1 VIGTLGLSFLA
12 GLLTVLSPCVL
23 PVLPLVLGTATSE
36 HRFGPLALAAGL
48 ALSFTAIGLFV
59 ATIGFAIGI
68 DESVFRAASAV
79 LMITVGLVLMS
90 PRMQERLAVAG
101 GPIGNLAE
109 QRFGGFSTSGLTG
122 QFLVGALLGAVWS
135 PCVGPTLGA
144 ASVLASQGEDLGRV
158 TLTMLVFGLGSALP
172 LAMLGFLTRETLIRW
187 RGRMLGAGKN
197 IKVIFGALLAAIG
210 ILVLFGLDKRIEAF
224 LVSVSPEWL
233 TTLTTRF

>member
-1 VIGTLGLSFLA
+1 MIGTLGLSFLA

-59 ATIGFAIGI
+59 ATIGFALGI
-68 DESVFRAASAV
+68 DEGVFRSASAI
-79 LMITVGLVLMS
+79 LMIGIGLVLMV

-101 GPIGNLAE
+101 GPIGNFAE
-109 QRFGGFSTSGLTG
+109 QRLGGFSTGGLSG

-144 ASVLASQGEDLGRV
+144 ASVLASQGENLGIV
-158 TLTMLVFGLGSALP
+158 ALTMFVFGIGSAVP
-172 LAMLGFLTRETLIRW
+172 LALLGFLTRETLMRW
-187 RGRMLGAGKN
+187 RGRMLSAGKN
-197 IKVIFGALLAAIG
+197 IKIVFGALLAAVG
-210 ILVLFGLDKRIEAF
+210 VLLLFGFDKTIEAF
-224 LVSVSPEWL
+224 LVSASPEWL
-233 TTLTTRF
+233 TNLTTRF